1 MKSLIFAT
9 CAMILWTGRIQA
21 QDVAPPVPQRAPE
34 TSPDL
39 ARRPVD
45 KPAINETIALTVPKG
60 TPVQVALDK
69 EVRLRKVGQPI
80 HARVVEPVYAFDK
93 LVIPVGTEAT
103 GQLTKIER
111 VSGGKRTVAALDADF
126 TPSHAIEVEF
136 SEFVLLD
143 GKHIPVHTTVT
154 PGSGQPIQFVSSAGD
169 ASEKNGVK
177 DLAAEK
183 AAAAKQAAKQEW
195 ANAMKQVKEP
205 GKLHR
210 IERYAIA
217 DLPIHPQYIDA
228 GSVYFAELQDALD
241 FGTEPMSPELAG
253 SIGAMPAEG
262 SMVEARLMTPLS
274 SATAHMGD
282 PVEAIISRPLF
293 EGGRL
298 ILPQGSVLQ
307 GSVIQVH
314 PAHHPGRNG
323 ELRLVFHQL
332 RLADG
337 VQQKVEASLAGV
349 EAARVDHVKLDTEG
363 GAHAAASNARFL
375 TTTVAV
381 GLGAFSMI
389 GDSGGGDIGHS
400 SAGGAGGYKLIGL
413 AMGLAIRSQ
422 PLGMAMGAFGASRSI
437 YANFVARG
445 HDVVFP
451 KNTTMEIGIASAHA
465 GAAPAGST
473 PATTQQSPTQQ

>member
-1 MKSLIFAT
+1 MKRFIFTICALALLI
-9 CAMILWTGRIQA
+9 GHSQA
-21 QDVAPPVPQRAPE
+21 QDAAPPVSQSPPE
-34 TSPDL
+34 SVPDL
-39 ARRPVD
+39 ARRPPD
-45 KPAINETIALTVPKG
+45 KPAAIETIDLAVPKG

-69 EVRLRKVGQPI
+69 EVRLQKVGQPI

-93 LVIPVGTEAT
+93 LVIPVGTEANGQIT
-103 GQLTKIER
+103 GIGG
-111 VSGGKRTVAALDADF
+111 VSGRKRTVAALDADF
-126 TPSHAIEVEF
+126 TPAHSIEVEF
-136 SEFVLLD
+136 NEFVLPD
-143 GKHIPVHTTVT
+143 GKHIPVRTLVT

-169 ASEKNGVK
+169 ASERNGVK

-195 ANAMKQVKEP
+195 ASAMQQVKEP

-217 DLPIHPQYIDA
+217 DLPVHPQYIEA
-228 GSVYFAELQDALD
+228 GSVYFAELQDPLD
-241 FGTEPMSPELAG
+241 FGTEPLNPELAR
-253 SIGAMPAEG
+253 SIGTMPAEG

-274 SATAHMGD
+274 SATAHKGD
-282 PVEAIISRPLF
+282 TVEAIISRPLF

-298 ILPQGSVLQ
+298 ILPQGSMLQ
-307 GSVIQVH
+307 GTVIQVH
-314 PAHHPGRNG
+314 PARHPGRNG

-349 EAARVDHVKLDTEG
+349 EAARVDHVKLDSEG

-381 GLGAFSMI
+381 GLGVFSMI
-389 GDSGGGDIGHS
+389 GDSGGGDLGHS
-400 SAGGAGGYKLIGL
+400 AAGGAGGYKLIGIGL
-413 AMGLAIRSQ
+413 SLAIRSQ
-422 PLGMAMGAFGASRSI
+422 PFGMAMGAFGASRSI

-451 KNTTMEIGIASAHA
+451 KNTTMEIGIATAHA
-465 GAAPAGST
+465 GAAPAGPT
-473 PATTQQSPTQQ
+473 PAATPPAAQQ